1 MSWFTEIISG
11 GVDKIVDSVGNAID
25 KNFTTDHE
33 RMKMQNELEAIK
45 LQAKLSAAKL
55 EQEAEIKLSEEV
67 SKRWQADMQSDE
79 PLAKKVRPLSLVYLL
94 LFMSIIIM
102 ADSIEPIAF
111 DVKEAYVDLIQVLL
125 LTVFAAYFGGRTIE
139 KLKRRG

>member
-33 RMKMQNELEAIK
+33 RMKMQNDLEKIK
-45 LQAKLSAAKL
+45 LEAKLSAAKL
-55 EQEAEIKLSEEV
+55 EAEAEAKMEEEI

-102 ADSIEPIAF
+102 ADSIEPISF

-139 KLKRRG
+139 KLKRNK